1 MSENWRANFNKIA
14 SVSDADWDV
23 MARRLQKVR
32 FKKKEIILKYG
43 AVENYISFVNK
54 GIVRYTFLRDG
65 QNVSFN
71 FHFPNSAFSAY
82 DSFLLRMP
90 TEYQI
95 QAVTDVELLR
105 ISYDD
110 IQEVYKESGVGNT
123 IARKIVEGLYIAK
136 VRRELSLLTE
146 DAETRYRRLLQE
158 WPELV
163 KQLPLKDIASYIGIT
178 PQALS
183 RIRRIVL

>member
-1 MSENWRANFNKIA
+1 MAETWRANFNKIA
-14 SVSDADWDV
+14 AVSDEDWDI
-23 MARRLQKVR
+23 MARRLQKVK
-32 FKKKEIILKYG
+32 FKKKEIILEYG

-54 GIVRYTFLRDG
+54 GIVRYTFLKEG

-71 FHFPNSAFSAY
+71 FHFPNSSFSAY
-82 DSFLLRMP
+82 DSFLLRIP
-90 TEYQI
+90 SAYQI
-95 QAVTDVELLR
+95 QAVTDVEILR

-110 IQEVYKESGVGNT
+110 IHKVYEESGVGNT

-146 DAETRYRRLLQE
+146 DAETRYRKLLLD

-183 RIRRIVL
+183 RIRRSI

>member
-1 MSENWRANFNKIA
+1 MAENWRKNFDKIA
-14 SVSDADWDV
+14 AVSDEDWDV
-23 MARRLQKVR
+23 MARRLQKIR
-32 FKKKEIILKYG
+32 FKKKDIILGYG
-43 AVENYISFVNK
+43 EVENYISFVNR
-54 GIVRYTFLRDG
+54 GIVRYTYPRDG
-65 QNVSFN
+65 QNISFN

-82 DSFLLRMP
+82 DSFLLRIP
-90 TEYQI
+90 TAYQI
-95 QAVTDVELLR
+95 QAVTDVEILR
-105 ISYDD
+105 ISFDD
-110 IQEVYKESGVGNT
+110 IHEVYQESGVGNT

-146 DAETRYRRLLQE
+146 DAETRYRRLLQD

-183 RIRRIVL
+183 RIRRTI

>member
-1 MSENWRANFNKIA
+1 
-14 SVSDADWDV
+14 
-23 MARRLQKVR
+23 
-32 FKKKEIILKYG
+32 
-43 AVENYISFVNK
+43 
-54 GIVRYTFLRDG
+54 
-65 QNVSFN
+65 
-71 FHFPNSAFSAY
+71 
-82 DSFLLRMP
+82 MP